1 MSSSSNPYISGVNTK
16 GKYYQNTKRLLDN
29 YDNIS
34 LQVKSFEAILKKR
47 YKKAFVDVKIE
58 ELSAEEIAEM
68 MTTKDEFTRS
78 EVKLLECRRTYLKSK
93 YLLELIDA
101 ALEELKTR
109 EGGAMQYE
117 IIKAMSIHGIKLD
130 EMEEYMMSKGRPMSA
145 STIYRAYVQ
154 GISTMSVLLW
164 GYKAIATDITDELY
178 NKRMQDL
185 FDLVA

>member
-34 LQVKSFEAILKKR
+34 LQVKSFEAIVKKR

-109 EGGAMQYE
+109 EGGSDA
-117 IIKAMSIHGIKLD
+117 
-130 EMEEYMMSKGRPMSA
+130 
-145 STIYRAYVQ
+145 V
-154 GISTMSVLLW
+154 
-164 GYKAIATDITDELY
+164 
-178 NKRMQDL
+178 
-185 FDLVA
+185 

>member
-34 LQVKSFEAILKKR
+34 LQVKSFEAIVKKR
-47 YKKAFVDVKIE
+47 YKKSFVDVKIE